1 MARTRPTSFL
11 SSLAMINVVMHGDY
25 QYEAEIPLG
34 VGAVA
39 AYIRQKGFPVQI
51 FQCLPDDRPEDIAN
65 AGLVDADV
73 YGFQLQMSNYQSV
86 RAVAEIIRR
95 RKPRALIVLG
105 GPYLSSLAV
114 PILENE
120 TLFDCVVNGEGEATM
135 LEIMEAVQRGDLD
148 LAAVSG
154 LVFRG
159 SENKAIRTPPRK
171 LIRELDSLPYP
182 ARDFIDQAQRDPD
195 DH

>member
-65 AGLVDADV
+65 AGLVDAEMLKPQIQ
-73 YGFQLQMSNYQSV
+73 F
-86 RAVAEIIRR
+86 AVEESAEDGWV
-95 RKPRALIVLG
+95 PLG
-105 GPYLSSLAV
+105 AMKIG
-114 PILENE
+114 
-120 TLFDCVVNGEGEATM
+120 
-135 LEIMEAVQRGDLD
+135 
-148 LAAVSG
+148 
-154 LVFRG
+154 
-159 SENKAIRTPPRK
+159 
-171 LIRELDSLPYP
+171 
-182 ARDFIDQAQRDPD
+182 
-195 DH
+195 